1 MSALTKKLPTRVRSV
16 TIAIGKNRRR
26 EFLVPEE
33 KAKGL
38 VCLIQEFEV
47 GDSVAAESLFSD
59 LNRKHSKVGAL
70 LRGARLR
77 ETMTQKQLAD
87 ELGIPQNH
95 ISEMEHGKRTIGK
108 RMAQKLSKV
117 LKVSYK
123 VFL

>member
-1 MSALTKKLPTRVRSV
+1 MSVLTKKIPTRVRSV
-16 TIAIGKNRRR
+16 TIAIGTKSR

-38 VCLIQEFEV
+38 IYLIQKFEV
-47 GDSVAAESLFSD
+47 GDSVPAENLFSD
-59 LNRKHSKVGAL
+59 LNEKYSKTGAL
-70 LRGARLR
+70 LKGARLR

-87 ELGIPQNH
+87 KLGIPQSH
-95 ISEMEHGKRTIGK
+95 VSEMEHGKRPIGK
-108 RMAQKLSKV
+108 RMAQRLGKV